1 MDKELAVKWIEAL
14 RSGKYKQGRSRLKH
28 AGRHCCLGVLCEVAG
43 YKIKR
48 HDVDLCLTP
57 LSEKLPKS
65 IESDCI
71 DLNDSDRASFAE
83 IADFLEANL

>member
-28 AGRHCCLGVLCEVAG
+28 SGRYCCLGVLCEVAG
-43 YKIKR
+43 YTPKR

-71 DLNDSDRASFAE
+71 YMNDSKRKSFAE
-83 IADFLEANL
+83 IADYIEANL